1 MFWSKFSPS
10 IPFNSFA
17 ILLIL
22 FVSTCGGNAGNIRDI
37 SAKISSDFGVE
48 SRCLKQTELLP
59 RSVIFK
65 IRNGE
70 SAVKVSP
77 IDDAQYLAYLK
88 VVQKALLK
96 YPPALIKKH
105 LKNLYIGGPYQEN
118 DALITGMYEGN
129 KIYLFYNHKFGN
141 NSSLFLEQ
149 TFHHEF
155 SSILIQN
162 YDFPAFEWLKL
173 NPKDFKYIINPVK
186 IDAYMNSID
195 SYEADEAA
203 LKEGLVSRYGKVNA
217 ENDINTYAELVFTQP
232 EEMKMFIKKYPVVM
246 KKYQML
252 KQFYLSISPEFKTV
266 FGLIDG

>member
-1 MFWSKFSPS
+1 MSLETNRKPVLSR
-10 IPFNSFA
+10 FA

-22 FVSTCGGNAGNIRDI
+22 FVSACSGNAGDIRDI
-37 SAKISSDFGVE
+37 SAKISSDFGIQSHRLE
-48 SRCLKQTELLP
+48 QKDQLP
-59 RSVIFK
+59 QSVIFK
-65 IRNGE
+65 IRDGE
-70 SAVKVSP
+70 STVQLSP
-77 IDDAQYLAYLK
+77 VNDAQYLAYLK

-96 YPPALIKKH
+96 YPPAPIKKH
-105 LKNLYIGGPYQEN
+105 LKDLYIGGPYQEN
-118 DALITGMYEGN
+118 DAVITGMYEGN
-129 KIYLFYNHKFGN
+129 KIYLFYNHEFGN

-149 TFHHEF
+149 TFHHEL

-162 YDFPAFEWLKL
+162 YDFPAFDWLKL
-173 NPKDFKYIINPVK
+173 NPKDFNYIINPVK

-252 KQFYLSISPEFKTV
+252 KQFYLSISPEFKTI
-266 FGLIDG
+266 FSQIDG